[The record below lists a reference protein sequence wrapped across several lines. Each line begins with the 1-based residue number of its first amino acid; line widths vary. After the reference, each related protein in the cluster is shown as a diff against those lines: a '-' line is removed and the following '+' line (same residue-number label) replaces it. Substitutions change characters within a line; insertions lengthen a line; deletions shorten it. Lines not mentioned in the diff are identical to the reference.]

1 MPKFKV
7 QITEMLQKIVEVY
20 AKDADT
26 AIMKVDNM
34 YHAEDIVLTADDFVP
49 DTEFKIVKK

>member
-7 QITEMLQKIVEVY
+7 QITETSQKIIEVT

-26 AIMKVDNM
+26 AITKARNM
-34 YHAEDIVLTADDFVP
+34 YESEDIVLTADDFVP
-49 DTEFKIVKK
+49 DAEFEIVK